1 MFQEVRAALTEVLR
15 GASLLIIGLTVAFFS
30 FFLSGESLAKEVA
43 TSGTGPIKITSDRLI
58 ATKKEGLV
66 TFKGSVVARH
76 KDGTIISDSLKV
88 YYDGKDAVE
97 KIVASGNVK
106 INQQDRVGV
115 CKTAIFYPD
124 DQKIVMSGDPRVWK
138 DGDVVTGQVITIF
151 GGSDRMDVEGA
162 SIVISPKED
171 KKGKVPSL

>member
-1 MFQEVRAALTEVLR
+1 MFQEVVAALNKVLK
-15 GASLLIIGLTVAFFS
+15 GS
-30 FFLSGESLAKEVA
+30 FFLIGLICVFFSLILPRESSAKEEA
-43 TSGTGPIKITSDRLI
+43 ASGSGPIKVTSERLI
-58 ATKKEGLV
+58 ANKKAGLV

-76 KDGTIISDSLKV
+76 KDGTIVSDLLKV

-138 DGDVVTGQVITIF
+138 DGDVVTGKVITIF

-162 SIVISPKED
+162 SVVISPKEN
-171 KKGKVPSL
+171 KNRKVPSL

>member
-1 MFQEVRAALTEVLR
+1 MFQEVRAALTKVLR
-15 GASLLIIGLTVAFFS
+15 GSSLFIIGLTIAFFS
-30 FFLSGESLAKEVA
+30 FFLSGDSLAKEVA
-43 TSGTGPIKITSDRLI
+43 ASGTGPIKITSDRLI
-58 ATKKEGLV
+58 ANKKEGLA

-106 INQQDRVGV
+106 INRQDRVGV
-115 CKTAIFYPD
+115 CNTATFYPD
-124 DQKIVMSGDPRVWK
+124 EQKIVMSGDPRVWK
-138 DGDVVTGQVITIF
+138 DGDVVTGQVITIY

-171 KKGKVPSL
+171 KNDKAPSL

>member
-1 MFQEVRAALTEVLR
+1 MTKALR
-15 GASLLIIGLTVAFFS
+15 GAFVLIGVIIVFFS
-30 FFLSGESLAKEVA
+30 FFLSGDSLAAEVA
-43 TSGTGPIKITSDRLI
+43 GAGSGPIKITSDRLV
-58 ATKKEGLV
+58 ANKKAGLV

-76 KDGTIISDSLKV
+76 KDGNIISDSLKV

-115 CKTAIFYPD
+115 CETAIFYPD
-124 DQKIVMSGDPRVWK
+124 EQKIVMSGEPRVWK

-171 KKGKVPSL
+171 KNIKAPSL